1 MMIIKI
7 GYYSKLPTKSC
18 FRRRLMKPAVEQIL
32 EKYKDEGYSTEES
45 CIEIENISGME
56 KPLLQTFAMWGVLVV
71 GGLNILKELFQITTA
86 RLSYFRDYQNAV
98 EWATYV
104 LAIVFVLD
112 FTTCQ
117 ERTGLRLG
125 WQWQLGAFAV
135 TISWVN
141 LLTNVRKFPF
151 LGIYVL
157 MISDVLKTF
166 TKVFLVIS
174 IILLGFSQF
183 SILFPA
189 ISIKSY
195 GLVG

>member
-1 MMIIKI
+1 MNL
-7 GYYSKLPTKSC
+7 GEASQFWFY
-18 FRRRLMKPAVEQIL
+18 RVMKPAVEQIL
-32 EKYKDEGYSTEES
+32 NKYKYEGYSTEDS
-45 CIEIENISGME
+45 CIEIENITGME
-56 KPLLQTFAMWGVLVV
+56 KPLMQTISMWGVIIV

-104 LAIVFVLD
+104 LAIVFVID

-166 TKVFLVIS
+166 TKVFIVIL
-174 IILLGFSQF
+174 IIVMGFSFGFHCLLAEQV
-183 SILFPA
+183 SSEHKEKITGWR
-189 ISIKSY
+189 IC
-195 GLVG
+195 

>member
-1 MMIIKI
+1 MLI
-7 GYYSKLPTKSC
+7 C
-18 FRRRLMKPAVEQIL
+18 RRIMRTAVEQIL
-32 EKYKDEGYSTEES
+32 EKYKNEGYSTEES
-45 CIEIENISGME
+45 CVEIENISGME
-56 KPLLQTFAMWGVLVV
+56 KPLVQIIGMWGVIIV

-174 IILLGFSQF
+174 IIVMGFSFGFHCLLAEQV
-183 SILFPA
+183 S
-189 ISIKSY
+189 SKNEE
-195 GLVG
+195 VKKV